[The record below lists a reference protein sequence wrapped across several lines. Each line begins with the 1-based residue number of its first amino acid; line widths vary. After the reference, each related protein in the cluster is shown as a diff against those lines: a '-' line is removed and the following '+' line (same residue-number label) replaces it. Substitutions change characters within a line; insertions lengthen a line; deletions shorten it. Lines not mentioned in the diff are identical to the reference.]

1 MRIVSGAA
9 HGKTLLAPKG
19 MNTRPTTERVREAIF
34 SVLAP
39 YIEGAKVLDAFAGSG
54 ALGLEALSR
63 GAAAAV
69 FIEKDRRALDVL
81 RKNIFACGFN
91 QPAQVLAGDTN
102 HVMQTLSGFDIVLLD
117 PPYNRGLITKI
128 EPQLLSVGF
137 LNEGAL
143 VMLET
148 SSKEPELFTD
158 ERWQL
163 YKSRVYGDT
172 AIYYYGIG

>member
-34 SVLAP
+34 SALTP

-54 ALGLEALSR
+54 ALGLEAISR

-69 FIEKDRRALDVL
+69 FIEKDRRALEAL
-81 RKNIFACGFN
+81 RKNIFACGFAA
-91 QPAQVLAGDTN
+91 PARVLAGDTP
-102 HVMQTLSGFDIVLLD
+102 QLLKTLAGFDIVLLD
-117 PPYNRGLITKI
+117 PPYNRGLIAKI
-128 EPQLLSVGF
+128 EPQLLAAGF

-148 SSKEPELFTD
+148 ASKQPELFCD
-158 ERWQL
+158 ARWQL

-172 AIYYYGIG
+172 AVYYYGIG

>member
-1 MRIVSGAA
+1 MRIVSGTA

-34 SVLAP
+34 SALTP
-39 YIEGAKVLDAFAGSG
+39 YIAGAKVLDAFAGSG

-69 FIEKDRRALDVL
+69 FIEKDRRALEAL

-91 QPAQVLAGDTN
+91 NPARVLAGDTP
-102 HVMQTLSGFDIVLLD
+102 QLLKTLAGFDIVLLD
-117 PPYNRGLITKI
+117 PPYNRGLIAKI
-128 EPQLLSVGF
+128 EPQLLAAGF

-148 SSKEPELFTD
+148 ASKQPELFTD
-158 ERWQL
+158 GRWQL

-172 AIYYYGIG
+172 AVYYYGIG